1 MKITKF
7 KDIWSDRKY
16 RSLIQLGI
24 YAFLILFLF
33 CIVDFT
39 GTHNTSYNKK
49 EIRKIGENLFGFDN
63 FEYIYIFTFVSEVD
77 EPYKQFTVE
86 GKTYMQ
92 DSLFSIKEMQ
102 DIYYMRENVLYQVKD
117 TLIKVQNN
125 FFDFSKLNPS
135 NLQKYIEEMTLEYK
149 TDYNNQTTK
158 SAYTLPISQFS
169 KIYMNEDNQKEG
181 SVFLNAYTKEK
192 QIYKIELDMRA
203 YNGVFIEI
211 EKVGLGKNAEENVLR
226 EKRKNFYEKIGFK
239 KLNVDFLLFDVIYT
253 PYIFLKSKEPE
264 NIIVDNIFNVY
275 EGVVGKERIK
285 QNCKIL
291 KEGIID

>member
-63 FEYIYIFTFVSEVD
+63 FEYTYIFTFVSEVD

-169 KIYMNEDNQKEG
+169 KIYMNEGNQKEG

-203 YNGVFIEI
+203 YNGVFIEMNYHNI
-211 EKVGLGKNAEENVLR
+211 GKV
-226 EKRKNFYEKIGFK
+226 KNFTSQYKI
-239 KLNVDFLLFDVIYT
+239 
-253 PYIFLKSKEPE
+253 SE
-264 NIIVDNIFNVY
+264 
-275 EGVVGKERIK
+275 
-285 QNCKIL
+285 
-291 KEGIID
+291 